1 MSAPSGAAPYIP
13 AALPPG
19 CPERRECL
27 PARQGPRIRS
37 RMLHGPGVQPSGVA
51 KARNRACGATRKEPR
66 CCAAGAVFRRTLW
79 RLMMSMAEHDNAT
92 PRHNINNIRPQAAAP
107 PDSGGR

>member
-19 CPERRECL
+19 CHERREFL

-37 RMLHGPGVQPSGVA
+37 RMLHGPGVQPSGRSESP
-51 KARNRACGATRKEPR
+51 KPR
-66 CCAAGAVFRRTLW
+66 QQLPGGVGLMTGQRQMAASRR
-79 RLMMSMAEHDNAT
+79 
-92 PRHNINNIRPQAAAP
+92 
-107 PDSGGR
+107 

>member
-19 CPERRECL
+19 CTERRECL

-37 RMLHGPGVQPSGVA
+37 RMLHGPGVKPSGRSESP
-51 KARNRACGATRKEPR
+51 KPR
-66 CCAAGAVFRRTLW
+66 L
-79 RLMMSMAEHDNAT
+79 
-92 PRHNINNIRPQAAAP
+92 RHNRDGAALVRRRRGFSAHGLAG
-107 PDSGGR
+107 DVDGGA